1 MNIKD
6 TITEL
11 KGRLQTYISQ
21 IEFPCLEY
29 TPYIVEVGA
38 LTVGTDE
45 TGRVITQ
52 NKYFPTQ
59 FSEDAVKEILSSTFR
74 NCFDE
79 IVTPKVYGKREWYLE
94 QIERLKFTI
103 NEFEKLDK

>member
-6 TITEL
+6 TIKEL
-11 KGRLQTYISQ
+11 KERLQSYLSQ

-45 TGRVITQ
+45 MGKVITQ
-52 NKYFPTQ
+52 NKYFPMQ
-59 FSEDAVKEILSSTFR
+59 FSESAVKTILSMTFK
-74 NCFDE
+74 NCFNE
-79 IVTPKVYGKREWYLE
+79 IVTPKVYGKQEWYSE